1 MVSMPKPPDPYK
13 TAEAQGS
20 ENLKAAQSSS
30 IIGNPNE
37 VNPYGSLNYSLGGME
52 TVYDA
57 KGKPTQVPR
66 YTRTVTLSPEQ
77 QGLFNLQNQAS
88 KNLGELAVSQS
99 GRLQGLLGHEM
110 TTEGLRDWSN
120 LQAPEAYDREAYSAE
135 RDQTVK
141 ALMDRYN
148 AQKEPQRAAE
158 QAQLAA
164 RGLNAGS
171 QGYGTV
177 QAANARADTDAAMQA
192 FLTGGQEQSR
202 MLADERAGYT
212 QQMQYAQFGDTQRGQ
227 QFAETA
233 ALRNQP
239 INEITALMSGSQ
251 VTTPSFQGYNA
262 PNVATTPIGGY
273 IQDNFNAK
281 SQQAQATNAGIFG
294 LGSALAGGIFGAGG
308 MMGGKPPWP
317 A

>member
-1 MVSMPKPPDPYK
+1 MVSTPKPPDPYD
-13 TAEAQGS
+13 TAKAQGA
-20 ENLKAAQSSS
+20 ENMKAAQASS

-37 VNPYGSLNYSLGGME
+37 VNPYGSVNYSTSGME

-66 YTRTVTLSPEQ
+66 YTRTTTLSPEQ
-77 QGLFNLQNQAS
+77 QGLLGLQNQAS

-99 GRLQGLLGHEM
+99 GRLQGLLGTEM
-110 TTEGLRDWSN
+110 NTEGLRDWSN
-120 LQAPEAYDREAYSAE
+120 LQAPEAYDREAYSKE
-135 RDQTVK
+135 RDQTVQ
-141 ALMDRYN
+141 ALMSRYN
-148 AQKEPQRAAE
+148 AQMEPQRAAE

-177 QAANARADTDAAMQA
+177 QAANSRADTDAAMQA

-202 MLADERAGYT
+202 MLADERAGNT
-212 QQMQYAQFGDTQRGQ
+212 QQLQYAQFGDTQRGQ
-227 QFAETA
+227 QYSERA

-239 INEITALMSGSQ
+239 INEIMALMSGSQ
-251 VTTPSFQGYNA
+251 VTAPSFQGYNA

-273 IQDNFNAK
+273 IQDNYNARVQNA
-281 SQQAQATNAGIFG
+281 SATNAGIFG
-294 LGSALAGGIFGAGG
+294 LGSALTGGLFGTGG
-308 MMGGKPPWP
+308 MFAGKI
-317 A
+317 AA